1 MAIEGAIERNEETR
15 KCTKVLRT
23 LMGLFDYKLDKT
35 SQ

>member
-1 MAIEGAIERNEETR
+1 MAIVGANKRNEETK

-23 LMGLFDYKLDKT
+23 LIGLFDYKLDKT